1 MIEVK
6 DIIDRKSVYA
16 LRYVLNGY
24 VLEDFQTV
32 DALTAIVR
40 KVAVLSHDTGMGK
53 TVIAS
58 AIIKMLHNQDSNRK
72 FLFVCKVAQFIQT
85 PKDLAKATGLKVLA
99 VSSKREDLE
108 NYIHSLE
115 FVDYDIV
122 VLAEEV
128 FSDLCSCI
136 YFAINECFI
145 YSDIY

>member
-58 AIIKMLHNQDSNRK
+58 AIIKMLHNQVSK
-72 FLFVCKVAQFIQT
+72 QKVFIC
-85 PKDLAKATGLKVLA
+85 V
-99 VSSKREDLE
+99 
-108 NYIHSLE
+108 
-115 FVDYDIV
+115 
-122 VLAEEV
+122 
-128 FSDLCSCI
+128 
-136 YFAINECFI
+136 
-145 YSDIY
+145 